1 MDFCMRAGFYCKY
14 KWFKIS
20 RHVAVEFVD
29 TGSVSSDV
37 SVDRNSKETLSQTL
51 THLIW
56 NILFEMFI

>member
-1 MDFCMRAGFYCKY
+1 MRAGFYCKY

-20 RHVAVEFVD
+20 HHVAVEFVD

-37 SVDRNSKETLSQTL
+37 SVDRNSKETPSQTL